1 MDPTLGAWSTW
12 RPHSLASRLKVTLA
26 CQLCVSPWPA
36 KKWSFSGSDTLFW
49 SSPVQS
55 KHPICPVRHSHT
67 SRCCVKSAGG
77 EVFWLIS
84 KGKVR
89 SRPLGFGAV
98 SLRFFFRCLQDG
110 WSEATI
116 YRTGFP
122 QGEGN
127 CRFYQWWWLPGHE
140 CCCSGCCP
148 YGYLPGMQSELMS
161 ITNSSLKLIS

>member
-89 SRPLGFGAV
+89 SRDSGQCLWD
-98 SLRFFFRCLQDG
+98 FFFGVCRMADQKQRFIERGSHKGKGIAVFTSGGDSQG
-110 WSEATI
+110 MNAAVRAVVRMGI
-116 YRTGFP
+116 Y
-122 QGEGN
+122 
-127 CRFYQWWWLPGHE
+127 L
-140 CCCSGCCP
+140 GCKV
-148 YGYLPGMQSELMS
+148 S
-161 ITNSSLKLIS
+161 